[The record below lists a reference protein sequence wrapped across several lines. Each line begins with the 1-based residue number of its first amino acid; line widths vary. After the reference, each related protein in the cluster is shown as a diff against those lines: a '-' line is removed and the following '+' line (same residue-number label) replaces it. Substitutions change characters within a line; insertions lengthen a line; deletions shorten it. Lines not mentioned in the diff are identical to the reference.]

1 MFAIDILCSYC
12 TKMMDIC
19 CMYTYL
25 YAISIHIMIF
35 FVVRHWLMDSI
46 GLMINQSEHRSF
58 TVHVSHS
65 GNTA

>member
-12 TKMMDIC
+12 AEMMDIC

-25 YAISIHIMIF
+25 YAISMHIMIF

-46 GLMINQSEHRSF
+46 GLTINQSEHRSF